1 MGEDFEAGAN
11 GTAFWVIGPVDEA
24 RHTGLDD
31 GACTHAARLDGD
43 VERSISKTIVA
54 EKAGGLAKDNHFRVG
69 RGIIIANCAV
79 ARSSEN
85 LAVMN
90 EHRADRNFAACGCGT
105 RFTQGLLHELDVNF
119 HCRRENNTLKQGEK
133 KERRRCLTIGEGG
146 NKLSACAN
154 SWGDCFKSIS

>member
-11 GTAFWVIGPVDEA
+11 GTAFRVIGPVDEA
-24 RHTGLDD
+24 PDAGLYDAA
-31 GACTHAARLDGD
+31 GAHAARLDGD
-43 VERSISKTIVA
+43 IERSISKTIVA
-54 EKAGGLAKDNHFRVG
+54 EKAGGFAKDNHFRMG
-69 RGIIIANCAV
+69 RGIIIANCTV

-90 EHRADRNFAACGCGT
+90 EHRADRNFGACGRGT

-119 HCRRENNTLKQGEK
+119 HCRRENTTLKQGEK
-133 KERRRCLTIGEGG
+133 KERRHCLTIGEGG

>member
-1 MGEDFEAGAN
+1 MAERVGFEPTVRFPARSLSRRVLS
-11 GTAFWVIGPVDEA
+11 TAQPPLRGRCRFN
-24 RHTGLDD
+24 
-31 GACTHAARLDGD
+31 
-43 VERSISKTIVA
+43 RSRALRFSAIKPSICA
-54 EKAGGLAKDNHFRVG
+54 EKAAGFAKDNHSRVG
-69 RGIIIANCAV
+69 RRRIIANCAV

-90 EHRADRNFAACGCGT
+90 EHRADRNFAACGCGA